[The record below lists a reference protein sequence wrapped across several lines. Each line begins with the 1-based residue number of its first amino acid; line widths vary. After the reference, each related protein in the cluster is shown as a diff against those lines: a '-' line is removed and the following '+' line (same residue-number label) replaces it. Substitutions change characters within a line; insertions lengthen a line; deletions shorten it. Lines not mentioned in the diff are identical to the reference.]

1 MATKRISQLG
11 TITDA
16 EVTGESILPVV
27 ISDPLQPNRKAKVNQ
42 LHRGVSAG
50 TAATPGLCFDL
61 DRDTGLY
68 QAQANEIGI
77 TFGSATIYNTR
88 VANTDGSSTV
98 NITAIDT
105 ASSNSNVQITPQGSG
120 YFTVQGLTQF
130 KDVEFYLTGDQN
142 PAKRAFFNADTI
154 STQSGTKR
162 FDLPDV
168 GVSTSTTL
176 VANDTFQSLTNKT
189 IIIKDSELS
198 ITGSTSTD
206 KIAKLECDAWQSPG
220 THIYRLPDFGAT
232 QTQSTLIDDITE
244 QNIYNKNMVNPT
256 FSNTPSGD
264 PQNPTPQVIFDSSGL
279 TANRTII
286 FDDLNATLVG
296 TDSTQ
301 TLSNKVYQ
309 GAIFAD
315 NSDSIGIN
323 RKVTFDLSNIE
334 DNQNYSFS
342 FPNNDPSA
350 PLNTSDSSVLVTEL
364 KTQTLVNKT
373 FESAKINNP
382 NDLNGLVTI
391 DVSNIIEA
399 VSIQFPNADA
409 TLLSTNNIAEVGISF
424 GGPISAPVLGGQLR
438 LQSHFQSGW

>member
-1 MATKRISQLG
+1 MATKRISQLSA
-11 TITDA
+11 ITDA

-256 FSNTPSGD
+256 FSNTPSTDEEND
-264 PQNPTPQVIFDSSGL
+264 PTRYVIFDSSL
-279 TANRTII
+279 LSNNRTVT
-286 FDDLNATLVG
+286 FPDMNVKVVG
-296 TDSTQ
+296 EASSQ
-301 TLSNKVYQ
+301 TLTNKIYK

-315 NSDSIGIN
+315 VGDDT
-323 RKVTFDLSNIE
+323 RKIQMDLSNIE
-334 DNQNYSFS
+334 DNQTYVFS
-342 FPNNDPSA
+342 FPDDDPSA
-350 PLNTSDSSVLVTEL
+350 PLNNGSESNMLVAER
-364 KTQTLVNKT
+364 KTQTLYNKT
-373 FESAKINNP
+373 LELAKINNP
-382 NDLNGLVTI
+382 NDVNGILILDAGNLTG
-391 DVSNIIEA
+391 A
-399 VSIQFPNADA
+399 RTIQFPDADA
-409 TLLSTNNIAEVGISF
+409 TLLSTNNISDVAITF
-424 GGPISAPVLGGQLR
+424 GGALSAPVLGGQLR
-438 LQSHFQSGW
+438 LQSFFQAGW

>member
-1 MATKRISQLG
+1 MCI
-11 TITDA
+11 
-16 EVTGESILPVV
+16 
-27 ISDPLQPNRKAKVNQ
+27 
-42 LHRGVSAG
+42 
-50 TAATPGLCFDL
+50 
-61 DRDTGLY
+61 RD
-68 QAQANEIGI
+68 
-77 TFGSATIYNTR
+77 SYNTR

-323 RKVTFDLSNIE
+323 R
-334 DNQNYSFS
+334 
-342 FPNNDPSA
+342 
-350 PLNTSDSSVLVTEL
+350 
-364 KTQTLVNKT
+364 
-373 FESAKINNP
+373 
-382 NDLNGLVTI
+382 
-391 DVSNIIEA
+391 
-399 VSIQFPNADA
+399 
-409 TLLSTNNIAEVGISF
+409 
-424 GGPISAPVLGGQLR
+424 
-438 LQSHFQSGW
+438 

>member
-1 MATKRISQLG
+1 MATKRISQLSA
-11 TITDA
+11 ITDA

-42 LHRGVSAG
+42 LHRGVTAG

-88 VANTDGSSTV
+88 ISNTDGSSTV

-105 ASSNSNVQITPQGSG
+105 ASANSNVQITPQGSG

-206 KIAKLECDAWQSPG
+206 KIAKLECDAWQSPCLLYTSPRPRDQRG
-220 THIYRLPDFGAT
+220 SRMP
-232 QTQSTLIDDITE
+232 
-244 QNIYNKNMVNPT
+244 
-256 FSNTPSGD
+256 
-264 PQNPTPQVIFDSSGL
+264 SSG
-279 TANRTII
+279 
-286 FDDLNATLVG
+286 
-296 TDSTQ
+296 
-301 TLSNKVYQ
+301 
-309 GAIFAD
+309 
-315 NSDSIGIN
+315 
-323 RKVTFDLSNIE
+323 
-334 DNQNYSFS
+334 
-342 FPNNDPSA
+342 
-350 PLNTSDSSVLVTEL
+350 
-364 KTQTLVNKT
+364 
-373 FESAKINNP
+373 
-382 NDLNGLVTI
+382 
-391 DVSNIIEA
+391 
-399 VSIQFPNADA
+399 
-409 TLLSTNNIAEVGISF
+409 
-424 GGPISAPVLGGQLR
+424 
-438 LQSHFQSGW
+438 

>member
-1 MATKRISQLG
+1 M
-11 TITDA
+11 
-16 EVTGESILPVV
+16 
-27 ISDPLQPNRKAKVNQ
+27 
-42 LHRGVSAG
+42 
-50 TAATPGLCFDL
+50 
-61 DRDTGLY
+61 
-68 QAQANEIGI
+68 
-77 TFGSATIYNTR
+77 
-88 VANTDGSSTV
+88 
-98 NITAIDT
+98 
-105 ASSNSNVQITPQGSG
+105 
-120 YFTVQGLTQF
+120 
-130 KDVEFYLTGDQN
+130 
-142 PAKRAFFNADTI
+142 
-154 STQSGTKR
+154 
-162 FDLPDV
+162 
-168 GVSTSTTL
+168 
-176 VANDTFQSLTNKT
+176 TNKT

-315 NSDSIGIN
+315 TTASVGIN
-323 RKVTFDLSNIE
+323 RKITFDLSNIE

-391 DVSNIIEA
+391 DVSNITEA